1 MDKDKYTIAK
11 FKPTYLMCGEIK
23 IHVETGEV
31 TGFSEDISEDAK
43 RFWEY
48 VRENII

>member
-1 MDKDKYTIAK
+1 MEYRNITVAE
-11 FKPTYLMCGEIK
+11 FKPTYLTFGEIK
-23 IHVETGEV
+23 IHLETGEV
-31 TGFSEDISEDAK
+31 TGLSEDISEDAK